1 MKTTR
6 IEIEGPLGRATVQR
20 DGQDERRIL
29 ITGTRVT
36 RVVERRNGEGLPV
49 GEAFQ
54 LVGRADN
61 HDANV
66 VVARMLQKYLDGHHG
81 TEGDIAEY
89 RRVIETFED

>member
-1 MKTTR
+1 MRTTR
-6 IEIEGPLGRATVQR
+6 IDIEGPLGRATVQR

-36 RVVERRNGEGLPV
+36 KVVERAGGEGVPV

-61 HDANV
+61 HQANV
-66 VVARMLQKYLDGHHG
+66 VVARMLQKYLDGHRG
-81 TEGDIAEY
+81 TEGDVADYLRAIQ
-89 RRVIETFED
+89 TFAD

>member
-6 IEIEGPLGRATVQR
+6 IEIEGRGGTAAIRR
-20 DGQDERRIL
+20 EDRRIV

-36 RVVERRNGEGLPV
+36 RVVERRDGQGVPV

-61 HDANV
+61 HQANV
-66 VVARMLQKYLDGHHG
+66 VVARMLQKYLDGYRG
-81 TEGDIAEY
+81 TEGDVAEY
-89 RRVIETFED
+89 LRVIETFAD

>member
-6 IEIEGPLGRATVQR
+6 IEIEGPNGTAVLRR
-20 DGQDERRIL
+20 EDRRIV
-29 ITGTRVT
+29 IAGTRLT
-36 RVVERRNGEGLPV
+36 RVVERRDGEGVPV

-66 VVARMLQKYLDGHHG
+66 VVARMLQKYLDGHRG
-81 TEGDIAEY
+81 TAGDVADYLRAIQNFA
-89 RRVIETFED
+89 D

>member
-6 IEIEGPLGRATVQR
+6 IEIEGPNGTATIRREDQR
-20 DGQDERRIL
+20 IV

-36 RVVERRNGEGLPV
+36 KVIDRRDGKGVPV

-61 HDANV
+61 HSANV
-66 VVARMLQKYLDGHHG
+66 GVARMLQKYLDGYRG
-81 TEGDIAEY
+81 TGGDVAEY
-89 RRVIETFED
+89 LRVIQTFAD

>member
-6 IEIEGPLGRATVQR
+6 IDIEGPLGTATIHR
-20 DGQDERRIL
+20 DGRRIV

-36 RVVERRNGEGLPV
+36 KVIERRNGEGVPV

-54 LVGRADN
+54 LEADAREPGLN
-61 HDANV
+61 GQ
-66 VVARMLQKYLDGHHG
+66 VARTLQVYLDGHCG
-81 TEGDIAEY
+81 TAGDVAEC

>member
-6 IEIEGPLGRATVQR
+6 IDIEGPNGTATITR
-20 DGQDERRIL
+20 EDRRIA

-36 RVVERRNGEGLPV
+36 RVVERRDGTGVPI
-49 GEAFQ
+49 GEAFR

-66 VVARMLQKYLDGHHG
+66 AVARMLQKYLDGRRG
-81 TEGDIAEY
+81 TAGDVAEY
-89 RRVIETFED
+89 VRAIEVFED

>member
-6 IEIEGPLGRATVQR
+6 IDIEGPLGSATIRR
-20 DGQDERRIL
+20 DGRRII

-36 RVVERRNGEGLPV
+36 RVVERRDGEAVPV

-54 LVGRADN
+54 LEADARDTALN
-61 HDANV
+61 AQ
-66 VVARMLQKYLDGHHG
+66 VARTLQVYLDGHRG
-81 TEGDIAEY
+81 TGLDIDAY

>member
-6 IEIEGPLGRATVQR
+6 IDIEGPNGTVTIR
-20 DGQDERRIL
+20 RKDRRIV

-36 RVVERRNGEGLPV
+36 RVVERRNGEGVPV

-61 HDANV
+61 VHANV
-66 VVARMLQKYLDGHHG
+66 VVARMLQKYLDGHRG
-81 TEGDIAEY
+81 TDGDVAEY
-89 RRVIETFED
+89 LRVIQTFAD